1 MKYCFKL
8 ESCNLKLY
16 YRYMIYSGDEV
27 LDYLYDIET
36 NEIVDVSL
44 LDNGY

>member
-1 MKYCFKL
+1 
-8 ESCNLKLY
+8 
-16 YRYMIYSGDEV
+16 MIYSGDEV
-27 LDYLYDIET
+27 LDYLCDIET